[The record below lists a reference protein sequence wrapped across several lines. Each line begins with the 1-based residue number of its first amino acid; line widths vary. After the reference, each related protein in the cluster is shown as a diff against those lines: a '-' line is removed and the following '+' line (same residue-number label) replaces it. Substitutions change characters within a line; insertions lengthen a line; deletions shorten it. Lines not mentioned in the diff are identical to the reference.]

1 MVNCR
6 QVASPERNFDSLSFA
21 LISIPK
27 AGSLYAVE
35 LPSEARR
42 LFGLKYGLTT
52 KFFENLLAAHALVPA
67 FVTEQE

>member
-35 LPSEARR
+35 LPARR

-52 KFFENLLAAHALVPA
+52 KFFEL
-67 FVTEQE
+67 

>member
-1 MVNCR
+1 MCSRFPFAKVPMVNCR

-35 LPSEARR
+35 LPSALRR

-52 KFFENLLAAHALVPA
+52 KFFENPHML
-67 FVTEQE
+67 